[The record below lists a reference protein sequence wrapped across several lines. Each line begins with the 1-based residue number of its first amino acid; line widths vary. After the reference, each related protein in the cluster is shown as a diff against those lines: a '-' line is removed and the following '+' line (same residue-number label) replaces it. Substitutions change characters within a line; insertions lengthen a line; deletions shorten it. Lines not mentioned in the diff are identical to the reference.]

1 MLARGGFVIV
11 TLVILI
17 ADGYWVEGRAVPH
30 HRRRG
35 EGVTRLHNVTLNNAT
50 LVPAMAAGGELVLHG
65 YRIERFGK
73 DMFDLLS
80 RTASLTLRKGS
91 IPNVF
96 FYSHTLDS
104 FQIDSTGLETFDLDP
119 FELPNLRIL
128 QITRNSLEL
137 ITPRI
142 SYLTGLRSLDLSQNR
157 LTHVKLSL
165 FEPMRQLR
173 DLDLSVNRIVRI
185 AATENPEQPLT
196 VRNLW
201 ISYNRL
207 ELFDEFPEA
216 FPSLETMRLH
226 GNDWSCPWVDWAR
239 GEIMRKGITVFG
251 ADYDCSGDRRGGLCC
266 YDGLRTTTETGQPV
280 DAPTL
285 IIENEPNGTIGVKF
299 GEVEIFY

>member
-1 MLARGGFVIV
+1 MLARGEFVIL
-11 TLVILI
+11 TLAILT
-17 ADGYWVEGRAVPH
+17 AGGYWVEGRAVPH

-50 LVPAMAAGGELVLHG
+50 LGPAMATGGELVLQG
-65 YRIERFGK
+65 YQIDRFGK

-96 FYSHTLDS
+96 YDSDTLDS
-104 FQIDSTGLETFDLDP
+104 FQIDATGLETFDLNP
-119 FELPNLRIL
+119 MPSPNLRIL
-128 QITRNSLEL
+128 QITRNSLE
-137 ITPRI
+137 IISPRI
-142 SYLTGLRSLDLSQNR
+142 SYLTGLRTLDLSQNR
-157 LTHVKLSL
+157 LTHVQLNL

-185 AATENPEQPLT
+185 EVGERIDQQLT

-201 ISYNRL
+201 VSYNRL
-207 ELFDEFPEA
+207 EAFSVFPEIL
-216 FPSLETMRLH
+216 PSLATMRLH

-266 YDGLRTTTETGQPV
+266 YDKPKSTTESSQPV
-280 DAPTL
+280 DVPTL
-285 IIENEPNGTIGVKF
+285 IIENESNGTIGVKF
-299 GEVEIFY
+299 GAVEIFY

>member
-1 MLARGGFVIV
+1 MILLAG
-11 TLVILI
+11 
-17 ADGYWVEGRAVPH
+17 GYWVEGRAVPH

-35 EGVTRLHNVTLNNAT
+35 EGVTRLHNVTLTNAT
-50 LVPAMAAGGELVLHG
+50 LGPAMATGGELVLQG
-65 YRIERFGK
+65 YRIDRFGK
-73 DMFDLLS
+73 DMFDLLA

-96 FYSHTLDS
+96 FASDTLDS
-104 FQIDSTGLETFDLDP
+104 FQIDSTGLESFDLNP
-119 FELPNLRIL
+119 FPSPNLRIL

-137 ITPRI
+137 ISPRI
-142 SYLTGLRSLDLSQNR
+142 SYLTGLRTLDLSQNR
-157 LTHVKLSL
+157 LTHVELNL

-185 AATENPEQPLT
+185 EAVGKTGQPLT

-201 ISYNRL
+201 VSYNRL
-207 ELFDEFPEA
+207 VAFDEFPEA
-216 FPSLETMRLH
+216 FPSLATMRLH

-266 YDGLRTTTETGQPV
+266 YDNLKSTTENGQPV
-280 DAPTL
+280 DVPTL